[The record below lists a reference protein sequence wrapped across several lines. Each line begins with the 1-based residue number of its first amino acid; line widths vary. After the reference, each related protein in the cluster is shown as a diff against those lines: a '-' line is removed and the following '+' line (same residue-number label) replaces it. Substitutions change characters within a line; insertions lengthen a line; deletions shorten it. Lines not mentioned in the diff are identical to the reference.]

1 MFIQKQLPNSY
12 RSPPSERWQLMC
24 VLLGAN
30 EGVLGDE
37 LLLRLDIPEDAL
49 PSTT

>member
-1 MFIQKQLPNSY
+1 
-12 RSPPSERWQLMC
+12 MC

-37 LLLRLDIPEDAL
+37 LLLRLDIPEGAFAEYDLTA
-49 PSTT
+49 